1 RQRGCKFGD
10 RQINGGENGQSFQII
25 GPIDPSCNVR
35 QIGALTALPNPF
47 NGVDF
52 NPVAQTFGK
61 AELPGRPASELQ
73 HFTSTS
79 DKHSQ
84 GIYYPSPGLRRK
96 LDGDKLGETD
106 QNFSQNQLA
115 WNHGGSQQ
123 ETYELKE
130 AYMDMEFF
138 DSRLWV
144 RAGKQNIVWGK
155 TELFRT
161 TDQFNPQDLALASLP
176 SLEESR
182 IALTAVRAVW
192 SFYDVGPADDV
203 RLEVAAIMNK
213 FQPSGSG
220 RCGEPFTA
228 LVACNKTLGLWAH
241 GLTGFALA
249 GEERPPDPWEDIKGL
264 QSGARLEFRLGR
276 FSFQISNFWG
286 YDQLPYAQQ
295 ITAYERT
302 VDPNTGRPRKSGAF
316 GPCVT
321 GVEPSCLPIV
331 SNILPNGTTNP
342 AVDGGS
348 VVNPAAEGPTRDN
361 QPLNQQL
368 FAMICATSIGFN

>member
-1 RQRGCKFGD
+1 
-10 RQINGGENGQSFQII
+10 
-25 GPIDPSCNVR
+25 
-35 QIGALTALPNPF
+35 
-47 NGVDF
+47 
-52 NPVAQTFGK
+52 
-61 AELPGRPASELQ
+61 
-73 HFTSTS
+73 
-79 DKHSQ
+79 
-84 GIYYPSPGLRRK
+84 
-96 LDGDKLGETD
+96 
-106 QNFSQNQLA
+106 
-115 WNHGGSQQ
+115 
-123 ETYELKE
+123 
-130 AYMDMEFF
+130 
-138 DSRLWV
+138 
-144 RAGKQNIVWGK
+144 
-155 TELFRT
+155 
-161 TDQFNPQDLALASLP
+161 
-176 SLEESR
+176 
-182 IALTAVRAVW
+182 W

-213 FQPSGSG
+213 FQPNDIG

-368 FAMICATSIGFN
+368 FAMICATSIGFHSLDRSACGQTLFNSLHHPLNGVPFPRSQAKDPGIITISSFLSNSLAGNAAAAGIVGFLAGAPPPFVPLNVDPCDGFTTGGCPAKGQAPVPDYGPTPAFA